1 MQLCYCLI
9 QQLEKD
15 IINFL
20 LRCIGHI
27 FFRWH
32 GSLHIVGYRN
42 ISVSVRLHGQQESI
56 INTGDIECRMVIILI
71 AEIEC
76 LDQLAVFRSAAV
88 IIEMLPAAG
97 RPSIRI
103 RIGRRLIHKA
113 ADIVSPITGIDIM
126 SQIGCCLII
135 IVRTFVGEVGKNT
148 SDSTFHPFQTCHGMF
163 RQSII
168 NIYTVGRYILH
179 SRVVNRCVRICIQFL
194 KIMASGQSQQ
204 RT

>member
-1 MQLCYCLI
+1 
-9 QQLEKD
+9 
-15 IINFL
+15 
-20 LRCIGHI
+20 
-27 FFRWH
+27 
-32 GSLHIVGYRN
+32 
-42 ISVSVRLHGQQESI
+42 
-56 INTGDIECRMVIILI
+56 MVIILI

-88 IIEMLPAAG
+88 IIEMLPSAG

-135 IVRTFVGEVGKNT
+135 IVRTFVGEIGKNT

>member
-1 MQLCYCLI
+1 MKLAKILPIAPQKEVYNILFQLLDQAI
-9 QQLEKD
+9 TE
-15 IINFL
+15 
-20 LRCIGHI
+20 
-27 FFRWH
+27 
-32 GSLHIVGYRN
+32 LHQEN
-42 ISVSVRLHGQQESI
+42 LPAVRLHGQQESI

-135 IVRTFVGEVGKNT
+135 IVRTLTE
-148 SDSTFHPFQTCHGMF
+148 
-163 RQSII
+163 I
-168 NIYTVGRYILH
+168 
-179 SRVVNRCVRICIQFL
+179 FL
-194 KIMASGQSQQ
+194 
-204 RT
+204 